1 MAPAAA
7 AMAMIARLVL
17 VAASAGAAAKPLQH
31 LDPTQEVETR
41 LAALL
46 PTLSVEQLMTQ
57 TLHLWTKVNMDM
69 INETYSKTG
78 VGAAYSNHPT
88 GDSSCDTDPACNL
101 KARLALNREL
111 MKTCGIPVTFVAE
124 SLHSPWITQ
133 GVIMPMPVALG
144 SSWNNSLLTEVGA
157 AIAAVATACASTRG
171 FSPEINVCT
180 DPRFGRTQV
189 RSNSSRPPPLLHRKW
204 IALQLLLSAAAL
216 CCLPALTHVLCCS
229 LLSGELWRGRSARG
243 GDGRGH
249 YRRAARWNGQRVHSR
264 AVYPNTQP
272 EL

>member
-1 MAPAAA
+1 
-7 AMAMIARLVL
+7 MAMIARLVL

-31 LDPTQEVETR
+31 LDPTQDVETR

-157 AIAAVATACASTRG
+157 AIAAEATACASTRG

-189 RSNSSRPPPLLHRKW
+189 RSNCIRAARRHCC
-204 IALQLLLSAAAL
+204 IASGLRYS
-216 CCLPALTHVLCCS
+216 CCS
-229 LLSGELWRGRSARG
+229 LLPARS
-243 GDGRGH
+243 D
-249 YRRAARWNGQRVHSR
+249 SR
-264 AVYPNTQP
+264 ALLLVALRRTLARTLSTWRRWAWPLPSGCKVEWATRPLPGSISQHAA
-272 EL
+272 